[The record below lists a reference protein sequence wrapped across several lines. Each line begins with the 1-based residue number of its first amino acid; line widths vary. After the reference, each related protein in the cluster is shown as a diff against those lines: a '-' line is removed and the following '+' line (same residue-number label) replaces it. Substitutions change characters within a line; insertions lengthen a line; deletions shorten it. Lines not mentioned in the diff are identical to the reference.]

1 MRRISHGVPAIADDA
16 SAKPSPEPKAQMKG
30 TIDTSDGARV
40 LVVEDEPNARDA
52 VQRFLQFR
60 GHDVTVAATAQDAL
74 DRATLCPPD
83 VLVCDWKL
91 DGDADGVDTA
101 ATLQRRFNMAVILIT
116 AHRIEDLKRK
126 ARTSGLMVSA
136 YRRKPLS
143 LAGLAD
149 VIEGVA

>member
-1 MRRISHGVPAIADDA
+1 MSACNHSTDKTRI
-16 SAKPSPEPKAQMKG
+16 
-30 TIDTSDGARV
+30 
-40 LVVEDEPNARDA
+40 LVVEDEPNSRDA

-60 GHDVTVAATAQDAL
+60 GHEVAVAATAEDAL
-74 DRATLCPPD
+74 KRATESPPD

-91 DGDADGVDTA
+91 DGDADGVDMA
-101 ATLQRRFNMAVILIT
+101 ALLQSRFDVPVVLIT

-126 ARTSGLMVSA
+126 ARTSGLSVSA

>member
-1 MRRISHGVPAIADDA
+1 MRDTYDKPDATRI
-16 SAKPSPEPKAQMKG
+16 
-30 TIDTSDGARV
+30 
-40 LVVEDEPNARDA
+40 LVVEDEQNARDA

-60 GHDVTVAATAQDAL
+60 GHDVAVAATVQDAL
-74 DRATLCPPD
+74 DRAAQCPPD

-91 DGDADGVDTA
+91 DGDADGVDMA
-101 ATLQRRFNMAVILIT
+101 ATLQRRFDMAVILVT

-126 ARTSGLMVSA
+126 ARTSGLCVSA

-149 VIEGVA
+149 VIEGVH

>member
-1 MRRISHGVPAIADDA
+1 M
-16 SAKPSPEPKAQMKG
+16 SAFNG
-30 TIDTSDGARV
+30 RSDKTRV
-40 LVVEDEPNARDA
+40 LVVEDEQNARDA

-60 GHDVTVAATAQDAL
+60 GHEVTVAATAEDARR
-74 DRATLCPPD
+74 RAAQNPPD

-91 DGDADGVDTA
+91 DGDSDGVDMA
-101 ATLQRRFNMAVILIT
+101 AALQCRFDMAVILIT

-126 ARTSGLMVSA
+126 ARTSGLSVSA

-143 LAGLAD
+143 LARLAD

>member
-1 MRRISHGVPAIADDA
+1 MKDTHNKPDATRI
-16 SAKPSPEPKAQMKG
+16 
-30 TIDTSDGARV
+30 

-60 GHDVTVAATAQDAL
+60 GHDVAVAATAQDAL
-74 DRATLCPPD
+74 DWATHCPPD

-91 DGDADGVDTA
+91 EGDTDGVDTA
-101 ATLQRRFNMAVILIT
+101 ATLQRRFDIAVILIT

-126 ARTSGLMVSA
+126 ARISGLSVSA

-149 VIEGVA
+149 VIESVD